1 MHLVPKAGTLP
12 MLLSIHLGLHM
23 TESDQLMSS
32 LRKCSRLFARE
43 GIALPEPKLYRA
55 LLADTVRKLKGAQAS
70 EETQE
75 YLLDAF
81 LVDEEPTRA
90 ILSYEDFICHPT
102 DVFFEGAFYSKAP
115 FKAMWLRNAFA
126 SQEVEFHI
134 SVRNPATFIPAL
146 AGSSRH
152 QRTYEQ
158 ILNGADIMGLRW
170 SKVIQ
175 DIRTATPDC
184 PINVWAYEDTPLIWP
199 EVLREISGLPP
210 MAGVRGG
217 FDVVK
222 KIMHP
227 EGMDRLRKY
236 LKEHKDQTEIQRRR
250 VIAAFLDKYAIEDAI
265 EAVIDLPG
273 WTNEMI
279 DEMTETYE
287 EDLYAI
293 ARIPGVAMI
302 TP

>member
-1 MHLVPKAGTLP
+1 

-32 LRKCSRLFARE
+32 LRRCSKLFARE
-43 GIALPEPKLYRA
+43 GIALPQPEKYRA
-55 LLADTVRKLKGAQAS
+55 LLADTVRKLQGAQAS

-81 LVDEEPTRA
+81 LVDEQPTRA

-102 DVFFEGAFYSKAP
+102 DVFFEGHFYSKAP
-115 FKAMWLRNAFA
+115 IKAMWLRNAFA

-134 SVRNPATFIPAL
+134 AVRNPATFIPAL
-146 AGSSRH
+146 ASSPRH
-152 QRTYEQ
+152 ERSYEQ
-158 ILNGADIMGLRW
+158 IINGADIMGLRW
-170 SKVIQ
+170 AKVIQ

-184 PINVWAYEDTPLIWP
+184 PITVWAYEDTPLIWP
-199 EVLREISGLPP
+199 EILREISGLPP

-217 FDVVK
+217 FDVLK
-222 KIMHP
+222 KIMQP
-227 EGMDRLRKY
+227 EGMDRLRRYFKA
-236 LKEHKDQTEIQRRR
+236 HQDQTEIQRRR

-279 DEMTETYE
+279 NEMTETYE

-293 ARIPGVAMI
+293 ARIPGVSLIA
-302 TP
+302 P